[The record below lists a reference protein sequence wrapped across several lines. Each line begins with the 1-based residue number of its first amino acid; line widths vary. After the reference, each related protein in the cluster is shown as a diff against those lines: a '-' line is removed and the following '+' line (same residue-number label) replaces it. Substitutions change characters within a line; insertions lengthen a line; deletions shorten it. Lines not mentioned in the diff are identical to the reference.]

1 MSQRLLFSLLLL
13 VFFSLSLIL
22 FNISV
27 DALSL
32 SKSNII
38 DINAYNNMGSPRD
51 YFTTI
56 SNISNDRTI
65 NNSIIEKE
73 GAEPSHVYIN
83 STYGIKIKYPLGWI
97 VEESDA
103 ATIFHNQSKS
113 LNVVAEI
120 LTPIQSSYYD
130 SKIGASHNSIR
141 LIVEDYN
148 TFGNYVNDNIQ
159 NYINKNNSKENNNN
173 KLLTIANKRIGAIGL
188 YCHNFDLQSWNQ
200 NASLAGYPA
209 HQIFLDYS
217 YDKYSKDATEIW
229 TIKNDKI
236 YIIEFVSQDIY
247 YTQYLPIV
255 NKILNS
261 FQILA

>member
-1 MSQRLLFSLLLL
+1 MRPPFLTIRVNPLMLFS
-13 VFFSLSLIL
+13 
-22 FNISV
+22 
-27 DALSL
+27 
-32 SKSNII
+32 
-38 DINAYNNMGSPRD
+38 
-51 YFTTI
+51 
-56 SNISNDRTI
+56 
-65 NNSIIEKE
+65 
-73 GAEPSHVYIN
+73 
-83 STYGIKIKYPLGWI
+83 
-97 VEESDA
+97 
-103 ATIFHNQSKS
+103 
-113 LNVVAEI
+113 EI

-148 TFGNYVNDNIQ
+148 TFGNYVNENIQ

-173 KLLTIANKRIGAIGL
+173 KLLTIANKRIGSGTGL

-236 YIIEFVSQDIY
+236 VCR
-247 YTQYLPIV
+247 
-255 NKILNS
+255 
-261 FQILA
+261 

>member
-27 DALSL
+27 DSLSL

-65 NNSIIEKE
+65 NNSIVEKE

-83 STYGIKIKYPLGWI
+83 STYGIKIKYPAGWI

-148 TFGNYVNDNIQ
+148 TFGNYVNENIQ

-236 YIIEFVSQDIY
+236 YIIEFVAQDTY

-261 FQILA
+261 FRIFA

>member
-27 DALSL
+27 DSLSL

-38 DINAYNNMGSPRD
+38 NINKYSNIGSPRD

-148 TFGNYVNDNIQ
+148 TFGNDVNENIQ

-236 YIIEFVSQDIY
+236 YIIEFVAQDIY

>member
-1 MSQRLLFSLLLL
+1 M
-13 VFFSLSLIL
+13 
-22 FNISV
+22 
-27 DALSL
+27 

-38 DINAYNNMGSPRD
+38 NINEHNNTGLSRD
-51 YFTTI
+51 YITTI
-56 SNISNDRTI
+56 SNISNDITT
-65 NNSIIEKE
+65 NNSIIENVE
-73 GAEPSHVYIN
+73 AEPSQVYVN
-83 STYGIKIKYPLGWI
+83 STYGIKINYPAGWI
-97 VEESDA
+97 VEESDT
-103 ATIFHNQSKS
+103 ATVFHNQSKS

-148 TFGNYVNDNIQ
+148 TFGNYVNENIQ
-159 NYINKNNSKENNNN
+159 NYINKNSSKENNND

-200 NASLAGYPA
+200 NASLAGHPA

-236 YIIEFVSQDIY
+236 YIIEFVAQDIY
-247 YTQYLPIV
+247 YTQYLPTV

-261 FQILA
+261 FQIFV

>member
-1 MSQRLLFSLLLL
+1 
-13 VFFSLSLIL
+13 
-22 FNISV
+22 
-27 DALSL
+27 
-32 SKSNII
+32 
-38 DINAYNNMGSPRD
+38 MGSSRD
-51 YFTTI
+51 HFKTL

-73 GAEPSHVYIN
+73 IAEAFHVYFN
-83 STYGIKIKYPLGWI
+83 STYGIRIEYPAGWI
-97 VEESDA
+97 VKESDA
-103 ATIFHNQSKS
+103 ATIFHNQTKS

-120 LTPIQSSYYD
+120 WTPIQSNYYD

-141 LIVEDYN
+141 LIVEDHN
-148 TFGNYVNDNIQ
+148 TFGNYVNENIQ
-159 NYINKNNSKENNNN
+159 NYINKNNSKQNNNS
-173 KLLTIANKRIGAIGL
+173 KLLTIVNKRIGAIGL

-236 YIIEFVSQDIY
+236 YIIEFVAQDTY

-261 FQILA
+261 FRIFA